1 MNQAQ
6 CTTLHSPA
14 TRSAASATQ
23 TAASFVGA
31 LVRLPVALFET
42 LLVWQERAEERAR
55 LRQMDDRMLSDIGLG
70 RGDVEREASIPFW
83 RAS

>member
-14 TRSAASATQ
+14 TRPGARASRAAAG
-23 TAASFVGA
+23 FVGA
-31 LVRLPVALFET
+31 LVRLPVTLFET
-42 LLVWQERAEERAR
+42 LLVWQDRAAERTR
-55 LRQMDDRMLSDIGLG
+55 LRQMDDRMLRDMGLG